1 MSVEE
6 LGSDSQFAKHFPVVS
21 EILLDLVVARGVEKT
36 FCPSE
41 AARKFDAADWRRH
54 MPLVRAVGVA
64 LWREKRLG
72 VFQKGAAV
80 ENADVA
86 TGPVRYGLPR

>member
-1 MSVEE
+1 MSEE
-6 LGSDSQFAKHFPVVS
+6 FSSDCQFEKHFPRVS
-21 EILLDLVVARGVEKT
+21 EILLELAVARGVEKT

-41 AARKFDAADWRRH
+41 AARKFDAVDWRRH

-72 VFQKGAAV
+72 VFQKGTAV
-80 ENADVA
+80 DPTLA